1 MARSATTLRE
11 KAVRE
16 LPGPFRGLD
25 PLVGLAAGPLAL
37 VEPAIESHVVE
48 ALPSTAT
55 GTWLTLIGNGQGL
68 SRVSGETDASLRD
81 RIRTAEQLVTVAAI
95 RAAVDDVSGLAAAS
109 DTCEV
114 VEDWK
119 AQIYCKDSATEYVTD
134 AFCDEEHVLGGH
146 DAFSVILPTGLDDEV
161 LDAVCAL
168 LRRARAAGVTARLI
182 VHDDG
187 PDFIHDY
194 PWTEA

>member
-1 MARSATTLRE
+1 MARTATTLRE

-25 PLVGLAAGPLAL
+25 PLIGLAAGPLAL
-37 VEPAIESHVVE
+37 VESAVESHVAE

-55 GTWLTLIGNGQGL
+55 GAWLTLIGNGQGL
-68 SRVSGETDASLRD
+68 PRVSGESDASLRD
-81 RIRTAEQLVTVAAI
+81 RIRTSEQLVTVAAI

-109 DTCEV
+109 DTCFV

-119 AQIYCKDSATEYVTD
+119 ARVYCKDQATEYITD
-134 AFCDEEHVLGGH
+134 AFCDEETILPGRN
-146 DAFSVILPTGLDDEV
+146 AFSVILPTGLDDEV

-194 PWTEA
+194 PWEEA